1 MALERYE
8 KAIHPRIAEE
18 ERALQ
23 IEEQALQQRRAA
35 AEDAADSS
43 AVEAQCGRILGLVE
57 VRAEGE
63 ARSSCTSLSH
73 TS

>member
-8 KAIHPRIAEE
+8 KAIAPRIAEE

-23 IEEQALQQRRAA
+23 VEEKTLQQRRAA

-43 AVEAQCGRILGLVE
+43 AVETQCGKILGLVE
-57 VRAEGE
+57 VRANSG
-63 ARSSCTSLSH
+63 LDG
-73 TS
+73 